1 MKRGGARVK
10 EAERWLSQAERDLAM
25 ARISAREAFHEWAC
39 FDSQQAGEK
48 ALKAIL
54 LVQGKT
60 GVTSHSLLELLREI
74 EKDMPDLAM
83 LEEAAKELDRHYIAT
98 RYPDGL
104 PGSQTPGVFY
114 DSKDSDRCIALCAS
128 ILAASVNI
136 VRGSRPT

>member
-1 MKRGGARVK
+1 MK

-25 ARISAREAFHEWAC
+25 ARISAREGFHEWAC
-39 FDSQQAGEK
+39 FDAQQSGEK

-54 LVQGKT
+54 LIQGKT

-74 EKDMPDLAM
+74 QKDRADLQG

-98 RYPDGL
+98 RYPDSL
-104 PGSQTPGVFY
+104 PGAQTPGSFY

-128 ILAASVNI
+128 ILAASVST

>member
-1 MKRGGARVK
+1 MARV
-10 EAERWLSQAERDLAM
+10 
-25 ARISAREAFHEWAC
+25 SAREGFHEWAC
-39 FDSQQAGEK
+39 FDSQQSGEK

-74 EKDMPDLAM
+74 EKERPDLHS
-83 LEEAAKELDRHYIAT
+83 LDEAAKELDRHYIAT

-104 PGSQTPGVFY
+104 PGSYTPGTFY

-128 ILAASVNI
+128 ILTASAST
-136 VRGSRPT
+136 VRGSLPT